1 MAGEATPYVPTS
13 AQQKYLSLGILLPS
27 LLSIVGSILII
38 LHIRQEKRKTPYRS
52 ILYWLSLCDVVNSTS
67 LIFQPYLTPAE
78 VDDAWV
84 WSVGND
90 ATCNMLGALTQF
102 GFSAQLYSGL
112 LSFYF
117 LLTVRFGV
125 KEKTFGK
132 ALPYCHGIILLWSVT
147 TAITGIV
154 IGVYGPIGV
163 GPGCWVAGDNECV
176 ENCIHGL
183 VGWIIGG
190 IPSMLMLLSITV
202 NNLLLYFHV
211 RRTIAEGQR
220 RALEAETRLT
230 MYGNQVELEKKRS
243 TTGPESAWRA
253 ELGMT
258 KAGSVGG
265 NWRSDISVTSG
276 KAKSVLRS
284 SDKQWKLV
292 REVGKQSFLYV
303 GAYFLCYV
311 WSYGITG
318 LDSQQYEYE
327 PGIGK
332 VFLPL
337 LILQSI
343 FLPAQGFFNAIIFFR
358 PKYIKN
364 REEFP
369 NESRRWIMQ
378 RTVFGKKVLPAYAL
392 PAHSTP
398 LETDPNRT
406 NVPPTLRINCAG
418 QMVAMSTLGRADCS
432 EDDGSRIDE
441 HVEEDSTHST
451 RKMEVD
457 E

>member
-1 MAGEATPYVPTS
+1 MPGEAAPYVPTS
-13 AQQKYLSLGILLPS
+13 TQQKYLSLGTLPPS
-27 LLSIVGSILII
+27 LLSIIGSILII
-38 LHIRQEKRKTPYRS
+38 LRIRQEKRNTPYRS

-78 VDDAWV
+78 ADDAWV

-102 GFSAQLYSGL
+102 GFSTQLYSGL

-132 ALPYCHGIILLWSVT
+132 ALPYCHGIIVLWSVT
-147 TAITGIV
+147 TAITGII

-163 GPGCWVAGDNECV
+163 GPGCWVAGDDECS
-176 ENCIHGL
+176 ENCIHPL
-183 VGWIIGG
+183 VGSIFGA
-190 IPSMLMLLSITV
+190 IPSILMMVSIII
-202 NNLLLYFHV
+202 NNLLLYCHV
-211 RRTIAEGQR
+211 RRTIAEGQKF
-220 RALEAETRLT
+220 ALEAETRLCT
-230 MYGNQVELEKKRS
+230 YGKPSVQQERKRS
-243 TTGPESAWRA
+243 ETGSTWRA
-253 ELGMT
+253 ELGMA

-265 NWRSDISVTSG
+265 NWRSDMSVTSG
-276 KAKSVLRS
+276 KPKSSILRS

-303 GAYFLCYV
+303 GAYFLCFV

-318 LDSQQYEYE
+318 LDSQGHEDE

-343 FLPAQGFFNAIIFFR
+343 FLPAQGFFNAVIFFR

-369 NESRRWIMQ
+369 NESRRWIIQ
-378 RTVFGKKVLPAYAL
+378 RTVIGKRVLPEYAM
-392 PAHSTP
+392 PAHSAP
-398 LETDPNRT
+398 LETAPNRT
-406 NVPPTLRINCAG
+406 EVPPRLQIKFTG
-418 QMVAMSTLGRADCS
+418 QVPMSTLGHAEPS
-432 EDDGSRIDE
+432 EDEGSHIDE
-441 HVEEDSTHST
+441 SVEEDSTNSST
-451 RKMEVD
+451 NVEVS